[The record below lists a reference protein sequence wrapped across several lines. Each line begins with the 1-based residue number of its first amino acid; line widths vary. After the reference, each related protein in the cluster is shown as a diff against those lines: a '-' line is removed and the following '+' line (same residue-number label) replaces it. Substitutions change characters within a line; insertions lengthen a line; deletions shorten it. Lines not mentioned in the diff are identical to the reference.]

1 MLSLMKHFEE
11 CSTREQDNSDHQL
24 NEGKK
29 YVSKLKYLCCSITNA
44 SILINVSLS
53 KMIYNQRI
61 VDLDD
66 GVQDSRDKPRHEGNY
81 YQEVSLHIIYCWSI
95 LHSVE
100 PNN

>member
-1 MLSLMKHFEE
+1 
-11 CSTREQDNSDHQL
+11 
-24 NEGKK
+24 
-29 YVSKLKYLCCSITNA
+29 
-44 SILINVSLS
+44 
-53 KMIYNQRI
+53 MIDNQRI

-100 PNN
+100 PNNKPLSSQDIASSVNRKLDTFTFTFSSWIHHKQLDLKIIGYIFKNFIKHFFGY